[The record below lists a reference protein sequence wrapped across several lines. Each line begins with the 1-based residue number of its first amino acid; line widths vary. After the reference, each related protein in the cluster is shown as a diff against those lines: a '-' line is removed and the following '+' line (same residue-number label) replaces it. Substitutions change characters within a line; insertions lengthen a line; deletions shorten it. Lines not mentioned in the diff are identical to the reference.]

1 MDMTSWWKEKQ
12 PNYNK
17 IFSALT
23 LTSPE
28 LTSELHKLEEEEQ
41 RKENLHQ
48 KALTNLL
55 PWETHEV
62 ESKILEEECKD
73 SILNLSKD
81 DKTFIS
87 SVKPE
92 EEAVLPEL
100 LIDFDLDLHFSLIK
114 RMLAVDPNLVE
125 MQAQLSG
132 AGAQEKKFWKNY
144 FQRCALIRKQVG
156 MDMNEIWGRDNPS
169 SSDSVKSGEEI
180 VFSRTSS
187 HSSVTPPAD
196 NTTNTKES
204 IEKQDPSSFTQRFGI
219 SSTTNFATSASNLVG
234 GLFAGTTEQP
244 SAALAPP
251 VTQTENNNDFD
262 DSFEIIKDK
271 VAISYG
277 DEGNEDDLDDLE
289 AEIAKELES

>member
-1 MDMTSWWKEKQ
+1 MDMSSWWKEKQ

-23 LTSPE
+23 LTTPE

-48 KALTNLL
+48 KTLTNLL

-100 LIDFDLDLHFSLIK
+100 LTDFDLDLHFSLIK

-156 MDMNEIWGRDNPS
+156 MDMNEIWGGDNTS
-169 SSDSVKSGEEI
+169 CSDSVKSGEEI

-196 NTTNTKES
+196 NTTKES
-204 IEKQDPSSFTQRFGI
+204 IEKDPSSFTQRFGI
-219 SSTTNFATSASNLVG
+219 ASTTNFATSATNLVG
-234 GLFAGTTEQP
+234 GLFSTAEQP
-244 SAALAPP
+244 VAAPT
-251 VTQTENNNDFD
+251 VQNENNNDFD
-262 DSFEIIKDK
+262 DSFEIIRDK

-277 DEGNEDDLDDLE
+277 DEGNEDEEDLDDLE

>member
-1 MDMTSWWKEKQ
+1 MDMSSWWKEKQ

-23 LTSPE
+23 LTTPE

-48 KALTNLL
+48 KTLTNLL

-73 SILNLSKD
+73 SILSLSKD

-100 LIDFDLDLHFSLIK
+100 LTDFDLDLHFSLIK

-156 MDMNEIWGRDNPS
+156 MDMNEIWGGDNTS
-169 SSDSVKSGEEI
+169 CSDSVKSGEEI

-196 NTTNTKES
+196 NTTKES
-204 IEKQDPSSFTQRFGI
+204 IEKDPSSFTQRFGI
-219 SSTTNFATSASNLVG
+219 ASTTNFATSATNLVG
-234 GLFAGTTEQP
+234 GLFSTAEQP
-244 SAALAPP
+244 VAAPT
-251 VTQTENNNDFD
+251 VQNENNNDFD
-262 DSFEIIKDK
+262 DSFEIIRDK

-277 DEGNEDDLDDLE
+277 DEGNEDEEDLDDLE

>member
-1 MDMTSWWKEKQ
+1 MDMSSWWKEKQ

-23 LTSPE
+23 LTTPE

-48 KALTNLL
+48 KTLTNLL

-100 LIDFDLDLHFSLIK
+100 LTDFDLDLHFSLIK

-132 AGAQEKKFWKNY
+132 KYTSITHHTPNQLMHLSKAPGHKKKN
-144 FQRCALIRKQVG
+144 
-156 MDMNEIWGRDNPS
+156 
-169 SSDSVKSGEEI
+169 SGKI
-180 VFSRTSS
+180 TFNAV
-187 HSSVTPPAD
+187 H
-196 NTTNTKES
+196 
-204 IEKQDPSSFTQRFGI
+204 
-219 SSTTNFATSASNLVG
+219 
-234 GLFAGTTEQP
+234 
-244 SAALAPP
+244 
-251 VTQTENNNDFD
+251 
-262 DSFEIIKDK
+262 
-271 VAISYG
+271 
-277 DEGNEDDLDDLE
+277 
-289 AEIAKELES
+289 

>member
-1 MDMTSWWKEKQ
+1 MDMSSWWKEKQ

-23 LTSPE
+23 LTTPE

-48 KALTNLL
+48 KTLTNLL

-100 LIDFDLDLHFSLIK
+100 LTDFDLDLHFSLIK

-156 MDMNEIWGRDNPS
+156 MDMNEIWGGDNTS
-169 SSDSVKSGEEI
+169 CSDSVKSGEEI

-196 NTTNTKES
+196 NTTKES
-204 IEKQDPSSFTQRFGI
+204 IEKDPSSFTQRFGI
-219 SSTTNFATSASNLVG
+219 ASTTNFATSATNLVG
-234 GLFAGTTEQP
+234 GFFSTAEQP
-244 SAALAPP
+244 VAAPT
-251 VTQTENNNDFD
+251 VQNENNNDFD
-262 DSFEIIKDK
+262 DSFEIIRDK

-277 DEGNEDDLDDLE
+277 DEGNEDEEDLDDLE

>member
-1 MDMTSWWKEKQ
+1 MDMSSWWKEKQ

-23 LTSPE
+23 LTTPE

-48 KALTNLL
+48 KTLTNLL

-73 SILNLSKD
+73 SILSLSKD

-100 LIDFDLDLHFSLIK
+100 LTDFDLDLHFSLIK

-156 MDMNEIWGRDNPS
+156 MDMNEIWGGDNTS
-169 SSDSVKSGEEI
+169 CSDSVKSGEEI

-196 NTTNTKES
+196 NTTKES
-204 IEKQDPSSFTQRFGI
+204 IEKDPSSFTQRFGI
-219 SSTTNFATSASNLVG
+219 ASTTNFATSATNLVG
-234 GLFAGTTEQP
+234 GFFSTAEQP
-244 SAALAPP
+244 VAAPT
-251 VTQTENNNDFD
+251 VQNENNNDFD
-262 DSFEIIKDK
+262 DSFEIIRDK

-277 DEGNEDDLDDLE
+277 DEGNEDEEDLDDLE